1 MGKIQGHRK
10 CLVVHKYKKAHRP
23 LDRSGHTGLPLLAWT
38 VAVYLLQVLI
48 LRILIDGDT
57 LALED

>member
-1 MGKIQGHRK
+1 M
-10 CLVVHKYKKAHRP
+10 VVHKYKKAHRP
-23 LDRSGHTGLPLLAWT
+23 IDGHIGLPLLAWT

-48 LRILIDGDT
+48 LRILVDGDT